1 VAAGEHL
8 QGVAGEITA
17 GRQLAGEINFPSAC
31 RGDWRGVGL
40 QGVGVEVAVA
50 ARGARGREPE
60 RLPPPPGTGTGM
72 MRFLAGSLGFLMA
85 FCMLG

>member
-40 QGVGVEVAVA
+40 QGVGVEVA

-60 RLPPPPGTGTGM
+60 RLPPPPVTGM

>member
-1 VAAGEHL
+1 
-8 QGVAGEITA
+8 
-17 GRQLAGEINFPSAC
+17 
-31 RGDWRGVGL
+31 VGL
-40 QGVGVEVAVA
+40 QGVGVEVA

-60 RLPPPPGTGTGM
+60 RLPPPPVTGM